1 MTEGSSVA
9 PSRPASL
16 SVPSA
21 HETNNGSNHKLWCL
35 VQGDSMPFMV
45 TTSSNNR
52 IFELQQLV
60 YNQKDKG
67 VLQDVNASDLALWKV
82 SSFQK
87 SE

>member
-1 MTEGSSVA
+1 
-9 PSRPASL
+9 
-16 SVPSA
+16 
-21 HETNNGSNHKLWCL
+21 
-35 VQGDSMPFMV
+35 MPFMV
-45 TTSSNNR
+45 TTPSNNR

-87 SE
+87 SA

>member
-1 MTEGSSVA
+1 MAKSSSV
-9 PSRPASL
+9 PSEPASS
-16 SVPSA
+16 SVLSA
-21 HETNNGSNHKLWCL
+21 HETNGSNRKLLCL
-35 VQGDSMPFMV
+35 VQDDSIPFMV

-67 VLQDVNASDLALWKV
+67 VLQDVNASDLILWKV

-87 SE
+87 SV